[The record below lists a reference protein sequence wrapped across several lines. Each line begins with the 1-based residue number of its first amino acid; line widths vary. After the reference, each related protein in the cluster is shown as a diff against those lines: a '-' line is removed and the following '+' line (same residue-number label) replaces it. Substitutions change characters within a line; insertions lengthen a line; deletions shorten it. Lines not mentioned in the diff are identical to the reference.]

1 MTAWRWTTIG
11 ELGTVVTGSTPPS
24 MHPNWFGD
32 ELPFITPS
40 DMVFGE
46 RRPVPERMLS
56 EEGRVGLGKRVVPP
70 GSSAFVCIG
79 ATIGKV
85 CLLDSEAVTNQQINS
100 VVPNDTVDP
109 RFVYSLLRYAA
120 PTIALSASGAATP
133 IINKTVFSSIN
144 VRVPDQF
151 TQSKIGEV
159 LGSIDDLI
167 ESNRRRVE
175 LLEQMART
183 IYREW
188 FVHFRYPGHEDVP
201 LVDSALG
208 PIPQS
213 WEGTTLG
220 ALATVNGQSRK
231 PADDEV
237 IKYLDI
243 SSLTERGVGALD
255 SIPGSAAPGRARR
268 VLRPGDTVW
277 ATVRPNRR
285 AHALVVQPEEDW
297 IASTGLAVLTPK
309 TVSASYLFELSSSTE
324 FSDWLISR
332 ATGSA
337 YPAVRAM
344 DFLEAPAVRPDPKTG
359 ARFDE
364 VVVPLHQH
372 SWVLR
377 NEASRLGYLRDMLL
391 PKLVTGQIDVSEL
404 DLDALVSE
412 TVAS

>member
-188 FVHFRYPGHEDVP
+188 FVYFRYPGHEDVP

-208 PIPQS
+208 PIPQGWEASSIGTVLQLKYGKALKANDRAGGTVAVVGSSGVVGWHDTALVPGPSLVVGRKGNVGSIVWIDGPS
-213 WEGTTLG
+213 WPIDTTYFVETSLPLRFVAEQLRRTEFINSHAAVPGLSREMAYNKEFLLPTPEVMAEYEATATTLS
-220 ALATVNGQSRK
+220 LESRLLTQK
-231 PADDEV
+231 
-237 IKYLDI
+237 
-243 SSLTERGVGALD
+243 TER
-255 SIPGSAAPGRARR
+255 
-268 VLRPGDTVW
+268 
-277 ATVRPNRR
+277 
-285 AHALVVQPEEDW
+285 
-297 IASTGLAVLTPK
+297 
-309 TVSASYLFELSSSTE
+309 
-324 FSDWLISR
+324 
-332 ATGSA
+332 
-337 YPAVRAM
+337 
-344 DFLEAPAVRPDPKTG
+344 
-359 ARFDE
+359 
-364 VVVPLHQH
+364 
-372 SWVLR
+372 
-377 NEASRLGYLRDMLL
+377 LGTIRDMLL

-412 TVAS
+412 ANAS